1 MANLLDGSQRER
13 SPKHGKAAEK
23 SLLPLTEQVMTPV
36 DGCGESLLARDPAAT
51 SREEAKAVG
60 EALENLSGSEID
72 VWSGQRQVR
81 WRAGCHQGDGRSR
94 RQFPRLRCPSR

>member
-60 EALENLSGSEID
+60 EALENLSGSEMCGPG
-72 VWSGQRQVR
+72 SGKFDGERD
-81 WRAGCHQGDGRSR
+81 AIKATADLGDSFLG
-94 RQFPRLRCPSR
+94 F